1 LKAILDNVTAEMR
14 MEMKAANEK
23 IFDRISKAGNEVH
36 HLTPEETAAW
46 KKALQSLFVKYGPE
60 IGESLI
66 ENLQK
71 EIAKF
76 SK

>member
-1 LKAILDNVTAEMR
+1 V
-14 MEMKAANEK
+14 
-23 IFDRISKAGNEVH
+23 
-36 HLTPEETAAW
+36 AAW
-46 KKALQSLFVKYGPE
+46 KKALQPLFVKYGPE